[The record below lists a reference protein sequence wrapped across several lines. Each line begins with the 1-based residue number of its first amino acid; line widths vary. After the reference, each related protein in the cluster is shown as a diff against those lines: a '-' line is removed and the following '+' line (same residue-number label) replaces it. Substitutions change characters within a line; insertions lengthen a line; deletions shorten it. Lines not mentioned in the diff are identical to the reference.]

1 MDESFICAGGKLG
14 VDTCKGDGG
23 SPLVCQKQQGT
34 WYQAGIV
41 SFGIGCGE
49 TGFPAVYADV
59 SFASCWIDRQVR
71 FMVRMILLFGLGF
84 GLNTDVW
91 FMVYGVQAI
100 YMLLIHSK
108 IFRFPSSMARLKDP
122 LILDLP
128 KKIVQN
134 LVKNST

>member
-1 MDESFICAGGKLG
+1 M
-14 VDTCKGDGG
+14 DTCKGDGG

-71 FMVRMILLFGLGF
+71 FMVGMILVWVNG
-84 GLNTDVW
+84 VW
-91 FMVYGVQAI
+91 FMVRWCQGHLHASYSFKNLQVSQFYGEAQGSS
-100 YMLLIHSK
+100 YFGFTKEDCSK
-108 IFRFPSSMARLKDP
+108 LSEE
-122 LILDLP
+122 LDLRE
-128 KKIVQN
+128 
-134 LVKNST
+134 VK

>member
-71 FMVRMILLFGLGF
+71 FMVLE
-84 GLNTDVW
+84 
-91 FMVYGVQAI
+91 
-100 YMLLIHSK
+100 
-108 IFRFPSSMARLKDP
+108 
-122 LILDLP
+122 
-128 KKIVQN
+128 
-134 LVKNST
+134 